1 MKVGSRKIISVH
13 SNNCKLLPNRQ
24 QLLRFNDLSGRLN
37 SPSTTTSD
45 KNSSN
50 NNTPDPFHYS
60 TSLARNLNNLPPSGG
75 AANNQN
81 LPSPD
86 HPLTPPDPPSDE
98 EFYTGSDDS
107 APDMERSYDP
117 DDTILGYQDQ
127 GSPDTTDPEI
137 HNSPTAPPKPANV
150 PAPEAGASTS
160 GAMTRTRAKR
170 EQFIPEQPEY
180 SKTSLEFN
188 LNKKRKRGS

>member
-1 MKVGSRKIISVH
+1 MVKTSQRGKIHRKFFNPFTGPYVCVRLLDRDNLRLMKVGSRKIISVH

-107 APDMERSYDP
+107 APEMERSCLLY
-117 DDTILGYQDQ
+117 T
-127 GSPDTTDPEI
+127 SP
-137 HNSPTAPPKPANV
+137 SP
-150 PAPEAGASTS
+150 
-160 GAMTRTRAKR
+160 RDKR
-170 EQFIPEQPEY
+170 QSRMP
-180 SKTSLEFN
+180 SSA
-188 LNKKRKRGS
+188 